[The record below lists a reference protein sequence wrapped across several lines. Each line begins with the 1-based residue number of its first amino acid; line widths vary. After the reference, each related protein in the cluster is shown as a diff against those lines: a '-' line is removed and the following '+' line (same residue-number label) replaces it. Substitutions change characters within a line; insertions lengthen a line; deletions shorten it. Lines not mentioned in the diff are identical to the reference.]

1 MRKPVSKQSLR
12 RAMERVHAEGHIQ
25 WSEPVGTVVDRVWHE
40 MERKTYSS
48 SRKRPISRETV
59 RKAPPPELKADTAPD
74 A

>member
-40 MERKTYSS
+40 MEKSNHGGG
-48 SRKRPISRETV
+48 RKRPLSRETV
-59 RKAPPPELKADTAPD
+59 RTAPPPDLTPDTGLD
-74 A
+74 G